1 LFAIHPIEV
10 EIMKTSLC
18 TKFILAMLMVLS
30 AGAGFAERLKD
41 MAVVSGQRPNQ
52 LIGYGLVVGLDG
64 TGDGAGANPVTGQ
77 TITTMLNSLGVSIPP
92 GISLQANNAAAVMV
106 TAELAA
112 LARPGQAMDVTVSSL
127 ANARS
132 LRGGTL
138 LMTPL
143 RAANG
148 QVYGQAQGSLV
159 ISGASA
165 STNLSR
171 TSINH
176 LSAGRIPGG
185 AIVEQAAPEADMN
198 PLVEFNFHKADY
210 VQTKR
215 ATEAMERVLG
225 AADVLP
231 IDARTVAVRVPTDRT
246 QRMNVMAQLLEL
258 DVQTSM
264 DLAKVVVNARTG
276 SVVVNQSVR
285 LAPFAVT
292 HGNLTIRVQATNQ
305 VVQPPLL
312 SRGRPMNQRNDR
324 VSIDQGPSGQMI
336 QVDEGASLE
345 QVVRA
350 INMLGATPQDLM
362 SILQAIKSAGALR
375 AELEVM

>member
-1 LFAIHPIEV
+1 MKFRSLIHFV
-10 EIMKTSLC
+10 
-18 TKFILAMLMVLS
+18 V
-30 AGAGFAERLKD
+30 GFALLVFASASWSERLKD

-64 TGDGAGANPVTGQ
+64 TGDSAGPNPVTGQ
-77 TITTMLNSLGVSIPP
+77 TIVTMLNALGVSIPA
-92 GISLQANNAAAVMV
+92 GVNLQARNAAAVMV
-106 TAELAA
+106 TAELAP

-159 ISGASA
+159 IPGASV
-165 STNLSR
+165 STNLAR
-171 TSINH
+171 TTINQ
-176 LSAGRIPGG
+176 LSSGRIPGG
-185 AIVEQAAPEADMN
+185 AMVEQAAPEAELN
-198 PLVEFNFHKADY
+198 PLIEFNFHKADY

-215 ATEAMERVLG
+215 AAEAIERVVG
-225 AADVLP
+225 AADVQP
-231 IDARTVAVRVPTDRT
+231 IDARTIAVRVPTNRT
-246 QRMNVMAQLLEL
+246 QRMNTMAQLLEL
-258 DVQTSM
+258 EIESTL

-292 HGNLTIRVQATNQ
+292 HGNLTIRVQSTNQ
-305 VVQPPLL
+305 VVPASLL
-312 SRGRPMNQRNDR
+312 SRGRTVNQRNDR
-324 VSIDQGPSGQMI
+324 VSIDTGPAGQMI
-336 QVDEGASLE
+336 QVEEGASLE

-362 SILQAIKSAGALR
+362 SILQAMKSAGALR
-375 AELEVM
+375 AELEVI

>member
-1 LFAIHPIEV
+1 LFAIHQTEV
-10 EIMKTSLC
+10 QIMKISRIIQCLVVTSLC
-18 TKFILAMLMVLS
+18 LS
-30 AGAGFAERLKD
+30 ASTGWAERLKD

-52 LIGYGLVVGLDG
+52 LVGYGLVVGLDG
-64 TGDGAGANPVTGQ
+64 TGDSSGPNPVTGQ
-77 TITTMLNSLGVSIPP
+77 TIVTMLNSLGVSIPP
-92 GISLQANNAAAVMV
+92 GVNLQARNAAAVMV
-106 TAELAA
+106 TAELGA

-138 LMTPL
+138 IMTPL

-148 QVYGQAQGSLV
+148 QIYGQAQGSLV
-159 ISGASA
+159 ITGASV
-165 STNLSR
+165 STNFAR
-171 TSINH
+171 TTVNQMS
-176 LSAGRIPGG
+176 SGRIPGG
-185 AIVEQAAPEADMN
+185 AIVEQAAPEAELN
-198 PLVEFNFHKADY
+198 PLIEFNFHKADY

-215 ATEAMERVLG
+215 AVEAMERVVG
-225 AADVLP
+225 AAAVQP
-231 IDARTVAVRVPTDRT
+231 IDARTVAVRVPVDST
-246 QRMNVMAQLLEL
+246 QRMNIMAQLLEL
-258 DVQTSM
+258 EVQSTM

-276 SVVVNQSVR
+276 SVVVNQAVR

-305 VVQPPLL
+305 VVQPAPFSRSRPL
-312 SRGRPMNQRNDR
+312 NQRNDR
-324 VSIDQGPSGQMI
+324 VSIDQGPAGQMI

-362 SILQAIKSAGALR
+362 SILQAMKSAGALR
-375 AELEVM
+375 AELEVI

>member
-1 LFAIHPIEV
+1 
-10 EIMKTSLC
+10 MKTSHFL
-18 TKFILAMLMVLS
+18 KYLLLSLMTLS
-30 AGAGFAERLKD
+30 ASIGSAERLMD

-64 TGDGAGANPVTGQ
+64 TGDGVGPNPVTGQ

-92 GISLQANNAAAVMV
+92 GVNLQSRNAAAVMV

-127 ANARS
+127 ANAKS

-148 QVYGQAQGSLV
+148 QVYGQAQGSIV
-159 ISGASA
+159 IPGASV
-165 STNLSR
+165 STNLAR
-171 TSINH
+171 TTINQ
-176 LSAGRIPGG
+176 LSSGRIPGG

-215 ATEAMERVLG
+215 AVEALERVLSP
-225 AADVLP
+225 ADVLP

-246 QRMNVMAQLLEL
+246 QRMNVMSQLLEL

-292 HGNLTIRVQATNQ
+292 HGNLTIRVQSTNQ
-305 VVQPPLL
+305 IVQPGLL

-324 VSIDQGPSGQMI
+324 VSIDQGPAGQMI

-362 SILQAIKSAGALR
+362 SILQAMKSAGALR
-375 AELEVM
+375 AELEVI

>member
-1 LFAIHPIEV
+1 LFAIHPIKV
-10 EIMKTSLC
+10 VIMKTRLVFKC
-18 TKFILAMLMVLS
+18 FLALVLLLNAS
-30 AGAGFAERLKD
+30 FGWAERLKD
-41 MAVVSGQRPNQ
+41 MAVVAGQRPNQ

-64 TGDGAGANPVTGQ
+64 TGDGSGANPVTGQ

-92 GISLQANNAAAVMV
+92 GINLQSRNAAAVMV

-112 LARPGQAMDVTVSSL
+112 LARPGQAMDITVSSL

-148 QVYGQAQGSLV
+148 QVYGQAQGSVV
-159 ISGASA
+159 IPGASA
-165 STNLSR
+165 STNLAR
-171 TSINH
+171 TTVNQ
-176 LSAGRIPGG
+176 LSSGRIPGG
-185 AIVEQAAPEADMN
+185 AIVEQAAPEADLN
-198 PLVEFNFHKADY
+198 PLIEFNFHKADY

-215 ATEAMERVLG
+215 AVDAMQRVLTP
-225 AADVLP
+225 ADILP
-231 IDARTVAVRVPTDRT
+231 IDARTVSVRVPVDRT

-258 DVQTSM
+258 DIQSSI
-264 DLAKVVVNARTG
+264 DLAKVVFNARTG

-292 HGNLTIRVQATNQ
+292 HGNQTIRVQSTNQ
-305 VVQPPLL
+305 VVQPSLL
-312 SRGRPMNQRNDR
+312 SRGRPMNQRNDQ
-324 VSIDQGPSGQMI
+324 VSIEQGPAGQMI
-336 QVDEGASLE
+336 QVGEGASLE

-350 INMLGATPQDLM
+350 LNMLGATPQDLM
-362 SILQAIKSAGALR
+362 SILQAMKSAGALL
-375 AELEVM
+375 AELEVI